1 MSNMEINFSIP
12 SPTSKNNAIKVLV
25 DNFNEEKLLYKFII
39 GCDGI
44 WDTIEDFTEK
54 NYTIWTPDKDGK
66 YIVMVQ
72 AKRIDSVKPFDYVA
86 RTDYIIGEVDTELI
100 TQVCLNE
107 NQLKV
112 GDKLHVSVEVN
123 KAPVVYKYWIS
134 SGGNWE
140 LIKDYSADNTISTTV
155 KTTGRHQLLVECR
168 MLDSKNNYDDFFKV
182 DFTVDPTE
190 PLEIKDFKCLSTE
203 LLAHKELLF
212 QVDAQY
218 EDNRMILY
226 KFIKIDANGKAELIQ
241 DYSTKR
247 IVSYVEKKAGDYKI
261 LCLAKDM
268 YSQKQ
273 YDDRALIA
281 YSVKPYK
288 EIKIASFTS
297 DLISPQM
304 VESTI
309 ELRAVVK
316 GGRKLLYRY
325 IIDGNYSEDSDYIKE
340 DYYTWKPEKAG
351 NYKIT
356 LWVKDESF
364 EGKFEESAEM
374 DFLIDEVSNSEVIIK
389 EVIMNKEKNFIKGEK
404 IHVSV
409 MATGGSNLRYAFKV
423 SKEGKEIE
431 KVDYGICNWVN
442 FTPEHIGSYTMEI
455 MVKDKYSKN
464 EYDCHEIK
472 HLDVMEFI
480 PAEIDYIL
488 MPSKENYMV
497 GDKIKFDV
505 ITQRTEDTLVK
516 YLLKINKHT
525 VEETDYLDKKSYL
538 LEPKC
543 RGEYI
548 LEIMAKDKGSNQ
560 VFDSKKVIKLD
571 VIDAVPVANTKILR
585 DKINLQVNQ
594 GTIFTVKA
602 DGGKDLHYEFYLME
616 RGQWNLVQKYSKMN
630 YYTFMPYKQGTYK
643 LLALVKS
650 YYNEGAYEDYDLV
663 EFKVE

>member
-442 FTPEHIGSYTMEI
+442 FTPEQIGSYTMEI